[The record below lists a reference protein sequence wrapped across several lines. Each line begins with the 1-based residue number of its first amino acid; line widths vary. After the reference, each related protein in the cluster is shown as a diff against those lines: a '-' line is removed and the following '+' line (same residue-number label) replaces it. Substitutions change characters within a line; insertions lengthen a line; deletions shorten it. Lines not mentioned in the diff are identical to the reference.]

1 MSICSDKDSF
11 EQAKFIVLSIRTPL
25 GQSNLLFRV
34 TRTIPDMPLVFDWKQ
49 VFLSDLVFSQK
60 LKLSVMSVNPPRIT
74 AALTTIPF
82 EL

>member
-34 TRTIPDMPLVFDWKQ
+34 TRTIPDMPLVFD
-49 VFLSDLVFSQK
+49 
-60 LKLSVMSVNPPRIT
+60 
-74 AALTTIPF
+74 
-82 EL
+82 